1 LETHFHELTALSVEE
16 AGVKNLHVV
25 AHVGDGDTQSKEI
38 TLLYKVEEGPSP
50 TPGGFRV
57 EADEVG
63 VCDQSFGIHVAELAH
78 FPEKV
83 LKMARRK
90 ADELEDFSGKD
101 LSADKTA
108 NEGDQKDVEEG
119 SKLLKGIL
127 LEWRDTVREKGIE
140 GDEKE
145 MIGTFR
151 GLLDRNKNALD
162 GNVWIR
168 DAMLL

>member
-1 LETHFHELTALSVEE
+1 VEE
-16 AGVKNLHVV
+16 RGVKNLHVV

-38 TLLYKVEEGPSP
+38 TLLYKVEEGPSYP
-50 TPGGFRV
+50 FQVVFATKLMK
-57 EADEVG
+57 VG

-101 LSADKTA
+101 LSSDKPA

-127 LEWRDTVREKGIE
+127 LEWRDTVREEGTE

-151 GLLDRNKNALD
+151 GLLDRNKSALD

-168 DAMLL
+168 EAMLL

>member
-1 LETHFHELTALSVEE
+1 MVLTKA
-16 AGVKNLHVV
+16 
-25 AHVGDGDTQSKEI
+25 
-38 TLLYKVEEGPSP
+38 
-50 TPGGFRV
+50 
-57 EADEVG
+57 G

-83 LKMARRK
+83 LRMARRK
-90 ADELEDFSGKD
+90 ADELEDFSGKE
-101 LSADKTA
+101 LSADKA
-108 NEGDQKDVEEG
+108 ADVDQKDVEEG

-151 GLLDRNKNALD
+151 GLLDRNKSAMD

-168 DAMLL
+168 EAMLL